1 MELRRRKRI
10 RAALLIEA
18 LVSFGLM
25 FTVAITVMG
34 LQAHA
39 RQARAKGRN
48 LVAATCLARTAL
60 EQARAGGYDQL
71 SFGDTSRTETVPLKR
86 KELNLAENFLLTQSV
101 RTGPLDNLKS
111 VLITVKWNSGEV
123 SIEGYVGR

>member
-1 MELRRRKRI
+1 M
-10 RAALLIEA
+10 IEA

-71 SFGDTSRTETVPLKR
+71 SFGESSHTETVTLKR
-86 KELNLAENFLLTQSV
+86 KELNLAESFLVTESV

-111 VLITVKWNSGEV
+111 VLITVKWDSGEL
-123 SIEGYVGR
+123 SLEGYVAK